1 MEQMTSHPWATRAA
15 VASFSFAGSN
25 QELRKMTLQV
35 IEGSTLCAPSSI
47 AFPGPTMSG
56 IGKPPM
62 NPSFFDSVTCPP
74 AIPAR

>member
-1 MEQMTSHPWATRAA
+1 
-15 VASFSFAGSN
+15 
-25 QELRKMTLQV
+25 MTLQV

-74 AIPAR
+74 AMPAR